1 VDSGQG
7 RHSIIETILQ
17 RVTRIPLRFRRLTHQ
32 VRLGQHYS
40 HQHGAGL
47 EFKQVQEYQAG
58 DMIRTINWAATARRG
73 GERPLV
79 NSYYEEKD
87 LTVMLLVDL
96 SASMEFGSTRLTK
109 KSLAAEISASLV
121 YSARAAHDRI
131 GLLGFASRVVGYL
144 PPRQAKG
151 YLRAIPEYI
160 LHRHTDKGPANFWTA
175 VTSLE
180 RWVTHPALVF
190 VLSDFLT
197 DDPLPL
203 RQALAQLCRRHEP
216 IALVVTDP
224 LEVALPTGTARI
236 VIRDLETDQV
246 RSYSLTR
253 TNHQRML
260 AAGQARRAQLQ
271 QMFRRLGIAHLT
283 VTPHSPYGAE
293 ISQLLLTHHKR
304 ASA

>member
-1 VDSGQG
+1 
-7 RHSIIETILQ
+7 
-17 RVTRIPLRFRRLTHQ
+17 
-32 VRLGQHYS
+32 VRLGQHHS
-40 HQHGAGL
+40 HQRGTGL
-47 EFKQVQEYQAG
+47 DFEQVKAYQAG
-58 DMIRTINWAATARRG
+58 DTIRTINWAATARKG
-73 GERPLV
+73 GETTLV

-87 LTVMLLVDL
+87 LTIMLLVDL

-109 KSLAAEISASLV
+109 QGLTAEISASLV

-131 GLLGFASRVVGYL
+131 GLLGFASGVVGYL

-160 LHRHTDKGPANFWTA
+160 LHPHTDKGPASFWTA

-180 RWVTHPALVF
+180 RRLKHPALVF

-197 DDPLPL
+197 QDLISL
-203 RQALAQLCRRHEP
+203 RQALARLCRRHEP

-224 LEVALPTGTARI
+224 LEVALPIGTTRI
-236 VIRDLETDQV
+236 VTRDLETDQV

-253 TNHQRML
+253 ANHQRML
-260 AAGQARRAQLQ
+260 ATGQARRAQLQ
-271 QMFRRLGIAHLT
+271 QMFRRLGIAYLT

-293 ISQLLLTHHKR
+293 ISQLFLTHHTR